1 MLKKYSCGEIF
12 SYAKFLLSEI
22 IHWFRISSPGQ
33 NIFQLRLAKFYPIM
47 YQCKVFFTV
56 SQKENNVCLFLQ
68 ICITH
73 KTLTYLFCANHSFCY
88 VDLDV
93 VYILH
98 PRATRSTRGVY
109 GSYSCMSVCPSLD
122 TNMWLKVSNF
132 LLDSK
137 SNRANHLS
145 MNLYICKKLGN

>member
-56 SQKENNVCLFLQ
+56 FQKENNVRLFLQ

-88 VDLDV
+88 VDSDV
-93 VYILH
+93 VCILH
-98 PRATRSTRGVY
+98 PRATRGVC
-109 GSYSCMSVCPSLD
+109 GSYSYMSVCPSLD
-122 TNMWLKVSNF
+122 INSWLKVSNF
-132 LLDSK
+132 LTPGLPEGVL
-137 SNRANHLS
+137 SNHP
-145 MNLYICKKLGN
+145 CP